1 MIYLYNMS
9 ELRVGLIGTGF
20 GGSVVLPALRQVPG
34 VEVTAVCT
42 AHLDGAKA
50 FAEAHGIPVGTS
62 DASELVR
69 GDLDLVV
76 VCTPPRSHVAI
87 TSAAVEARRHVFST
101 KPLAPTVAD
110 ARRLSKRAREQ
121 GVVTAM
127 DLDNRYL
134 PVRRYLRHLVRSGY
148 LGELRCVAATV
159 LTGHSTDPRT
169 RLHYWNWVSLREECG
184 GMLGASLML
193 HHMDLLR
200 FTFGEVS
207 DVGGLA
213 TTLVTEKPV
222 LAPGH
227 GEWAGLGPGT
237 PTVGMRPV
245 DAEDMVV
252 LHGRMAAGGVF
263 SMTGSW
269 SLHHGSGVRVEAYGS
284 DGTLVLSADGRL
296 HGARAGEAGLAEL
309 AVPAKFGTAGT
320 DGRVERFRQLFT
332 DVVAAIRGEADD
344 PLFAT
349 FEDGLRV
356 REIAAMVVPEG

>member
-1 MIYLYNMS
+1 MIYLYNMT

-34 VEVTAVCT
+34 VQVTAVCT
-42 AHLDGAKA
+42 AHLDRAKA
-50 FAEAHGIPVGTS
+50 FAGQHGIPVAT
-62 DASELVR
+62 DDVSELVS
-69 GDLDLVV
+69 GDVDLVT
-76 VCTPPRSHVAI
+76 VCTPPRSHVTI
-87 TSAAVEARRHVFST
+87 TNAAVDAGRHVFST

-110 ARRLSKRAREQ
+110 ARRLRERAREQ

-159 LTGHSTDPRT
+159 FTGHSTDPGT
-169 RLHYWNWVSLREECG
+169 RIHYWNWVSLREECG
-184 GMLGASLML
+184 GMLGASLLL
-193 HHMDLLR
+193 HHVDLLR
-200 FTFGEVS
+200 YTFGEVT
-207 DVGGLA
+207 DVGGVA

-227 GEWAGLGPGT
+227 GEWTGLGPGT

-263 SMTGSW
+263 SLTGSW

-284 DGTLVLSADGRL
+284 EGTLVLSPDGLL
-296 HGARAGEAGLAEL
+296 HGARAGEDGLAEL
-309 AVPAKFGTAGT
+309 PVPAEFGTAAST
-320 DGRVERFRQLFT
+320 HVERFRQLFT
-332 DVVAAIRGEADD
+332 DVSAAIFGQASD

-349 FEDGLRV
+349 FDDGLRV
-356 REIAAMVVPEG
+356 REIAATVVPEG